1 MNNNNDNEY
10 NYRNFLV
17 DDYDSESESEDVGVG
32 DESILDTRWIQ
43 EYEKQFI
50 NDEYRLFIKTDI
62 SQVKFEFYY
71 LDRNKSCVECV
82 VPFTYSLQQVNQIS
96 QGEIFSI
103 IRNHQRSHKK
113 YYNFQSLLLYS
124 FDFHNQSKDI
134 VRSLANFIQSDGDG
148 GGSGGGNGG
157 GGTFTEYTNI
167 LSIDIIYFTP
177 FIAMFHEFIGFSVFL
192 YED

>member
-1 MNNNNDNEY
+1 
-10 NYRNFLV
+10 
-17 DDYDSESESEDVGVG
+17 
-32 DESILDTRWIQ
+32 
-43 EYEKQFI
+43 
-50 NDEYRLFIKTDI
+50 
-62 SQVKFEFYY
+62 
-71 LDRNKSCVECV
+71 
-82 VPFTYSLQQVNQIS
+82 
-96 QGEIFSI
+96 
-103 IRNHQRSHKK
+103 
-113 YYNFQSLLLYS
+113 LYS

-148 GGSGGGNGG
+148 GGSGGGNG